1 MVEAGMKKK
10 AEKATSKDL
19 VKETMGEIDLNKALA
34 GANSY
39 VLTVTC
45 DSMADAGIKN
55 GDTIIVDCETEAAN
69 GNIVIAD
76 INGSLLIRRLQLANG
91 KMQLTPSARLAPILF
106 DYYNKGI
113 IWGVVT
119 YVIHKVI

>member
-1 MVEAGMKKK
+1 MAEASIRRK
-10 AEKATSKDL
+10 AEKAASKDL
-19 VKETMGEIDLNKALA
+19 SEQIIDEIDLNKALA
-34 GANSY
+34 GRNSY

-45 DSMADAGIKN
+45 DSMADAGIKE
-55 GDTIIVDCETEAAN
+55 GDTVIVDRESEPLN

-76 INGSLLIRRLQLANG
+76 LNGNLLIRRLQLANG
-91 KMQLTPSARLAPILF
+91 KMQLIPAARLAPILF
-106 DYYNKGI
+106 DYYNPGI